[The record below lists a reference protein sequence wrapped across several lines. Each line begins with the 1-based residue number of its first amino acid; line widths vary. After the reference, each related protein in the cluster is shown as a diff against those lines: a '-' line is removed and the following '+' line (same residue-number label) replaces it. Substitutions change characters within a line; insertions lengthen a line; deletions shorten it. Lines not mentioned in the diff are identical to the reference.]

1 MKLGEETSG
10 AEWVDW
16 GGWREELKADGWIQR
31 CPTPAGRQRCQAQ
44 AMNAQTE
51 QERLRRRANEVSRR
65 EGGGGG
71 CEGSNGPRRAL
82 LEGEAQRAAA

>member
-31 CPTPAGRQRCQAQ
+31 CPTPTGRQRCQAQ

-51 QERLRRRANEVSRR
+51 QE
-65 EGGGGG
+65 
-71 CEGSNGPRRAL
+71 
-82 LEGEAQRAAA
+82 QRKDD